1 MFICDAAVYFQCMGV
16 RYEYIDAINS
26 HSPLQSVTGELLDV
40 IGSTAIQIDGMST
53 SITVTV
59 ARMLN
64 IKYEHQTH
72 IICRTK
78 LSRLDDAR

>member
-1 MFICDAAVYFQCMGV
+1 MQLSTFNAWASAMNTSMQLTPT
-16 RYEYIDAINS
+16 
-26 HSPLQSVTGELLDV
+26 SPLQSETGELLDV
-40 IGSTAIQIDGMST
+40 IGSAAIQIDGMST

-64 IKYEHQTH
+64 IKYEHQMH